1 MKTVRLL
8 TATHIHA
15 LPGTVTVSDA
25 ECARLC
31 ALGVAE
37 PVVKVAAKVAEKVEA
52 PEPKQPKE
60 QEEPKKRRRKA
71 VKED

>member
-1 MKTVRLL
+1 MPTVKLL

-15 LPGTVTVSDA
+15 LPGMYSVSDA

-37 PVVKVAAKVAEKVEA
+37 PVTAESA
-52 PEPKQPKE
+52 EPTEKA
-60 QEEPKKRRRKA
+60 EPKKNTRKKA
-71 VKED
+71 GK

>member
-1 MKTVRLL
+1 MPVVMLK

-15 LPGTVTVSDA
+15 LPGAVSVSDA

-37 PVVKVAAKVAEKVEA
+37 PVPAAAAEKVAEAEPA
-52 PEPKQPKE
+52 EEPKQ
-60 QEEPKKRRRKA
+60 KKTRRKA
-71 VKED
+71 GK

>member
-1 MKTVRLL
+1 MPTVKLL

-15 LPGTVTVSDA
+15 LPGMYSVSDA

-37 PVVKVAAKVAEKVEA
+37 PVVAEPA
-52 PEPKQPKE
+52 EPTEKA
-60 QEEPKKRRRKA
+60 EPKKNTRKKA
-71 VKED
+71 VK

>member
-1 MKTVRLL
+1 MPAIKLT

-15 LPGTVTVSDA
+15 LPGMYSVSDA

-37 PVVKVAAKVAEKVEA
+37 PVVAESA
-52 PEPKQPKE
+52 EPTE
-60 QEEPKKRRRKA
+60 NAEPKKNTRKKA
-71 VKED
+71 VK